1 MKLYIPE
8 QIPPSEDAFPNHP
21 RKVKNWLAEL
31 KQANMGDFAREVY
44 NGLLQLNRQ
53 AMPTKYRLENMELLR
68 AASRYIFTQL
78 HKHFVNRTLPLPEK
92 SLKIINLNQA
102 LLNEMAIG
110 YKIIIFE
117 SANNLVKVDSKYLLI
132 SCERALHYL
141 AEQLLRFSQ
150 VYSEYPK
157 GTWWD
162 IHRIYGYAEQKNIH
176 TKKISDDELR
186 KKTTTIENYYKQ
198 ILLFSLA
205 RPNALRQSDAE
216 RLFKILP
223 DWVEFTTLSSKLKAN
238 NMNRYFCSKLDSD
251 QPPACIS
258 QNDTNNN
265 NSLRNIELDNLVNQL
280 RKQIN
285 DSESFGTQVSIGD
298 QMSQETLRTLVSS
311 WSQCAARRFSRG
323 ERENDIRAVI
333 GLGSIYKELTKAPEP
348 ERPAAA
354 ARTNKKPGAMFSL
367 ESIPENMRTKREVFD
382 NQDPSF
388 FITHPNLKAEKD
400 SSASAWDMVA
410 KGRALTESYAREL
423 QTQNEEMGEINKEA
437 PDLHWKISNVSAGGY
452 CLRWNS
458 KSTSRAQVG
467 ELIGIRE
474 KEPDHTYQWRV
485 GVIRWMQYTQN
496 NGLEVGIQVLA
507 PKLIPCKVKRTNRS
521 KEEPFEGLMLPG
533 IKPIQQPSTLLLPAH
548 AFKKDNTLSINIHER
563 DIEVKLGSIREHT
576 GSFTQFQF
584 SQISGNP
591 EPDNGGGNEAKKEPS
606 SKPDDF
612 NSIWSSL

>member
-8 QIPPSEDAFPNHP
+8 QIPPSDDDFPNHP
-21 RKVKNWLAEL
+21 RKVKKWLSEL
-31 KQANMGDFAREVY
+31 KQANMGDFAREIY

-68 AASRYIFTQL
+68 TPARYIFNQL
-78 HKHFVNRTLPLPEK
+78 HKHFINRTLPLPEK

-117 SANNLVKVDSKYLLI
+117 SANDLSKVDSKHLLF

-141 AEQLLRFSQ
+141 SELLLRFSQ
-150 VYSEYPK
+150 VYSEHPK

-162 IHRIYGYAEQKNIH
+162 IHRIYGYAEQKDIH
-176 TKKISDDELR
+176 TKKISDDELG
-186 KKTTTIENYYKQ
+186 KKTVTIENYYKQ

-216 RLFKILP
+216 RLYKALP
-223 DWVEFTTLSSKLKAN
+223 EWVEFTTLSSQLKPN
-238 NMNRYFCSKLDSD
+238 NLNRYFCSKLDSD
-251 QPPACIS
+251 QPPTCIT
-258 QNDTNNN
+258 QDDTNNSK
-265 NSLRNIELDNLVNQL
+265 SLRSIELDKLVNQL

-285 DSESFGTQVSIGD
+285 DSESFGTKIAIGD
-298 QMSQETLRTLVSS
+298 QVSQETLRTLVSS
-311 WSQCAARRFSRG
+311 WSLCAARRFSRG
-323 ERENDIRAVI
+323 ERDSHIRAVI
-333 GLGSIYKELTKAPEP
+333 GLSSIYKELTKAPEP
-348 ERPAAA
+348 ERPAA
-354 ARTNKKPGAMFSL
+354 RPSKKPGAMFSL
-367 ESIPENMRTKREVFD
+367 ESIPENMRKKAEVFD

-388 FITHPNLKAEKD
+388 FITHPNLKAEQD
-400 SSASAWDMVA
+400 TSASAWDMVA

-423 QTQNEEMGEINKEA
+423 QTQNEEIGELNKEA

-458 KSTSRAQVG
+458 KTTSRAQVG
-467 ELIGIRE
+467 ELIGICE

-496 NGLEVGIQVLA
+496 HGLEVGIQVLA
-507 PKLIPCKVKRTNRS
+507 PKLIPCKVHRTNKA
-521 KEEPFEGLMLPG
+521 KEEPFDGLMLPG

-548 AFKKDNTLSINIHER
+548 AFKKDNNLTLNIHER
-563 DIEVKLGSIREHT
+563 NLDVKLGSIREHT

-584 SQISGNP
+584 SQLSDTP
-591 EPDNGGGNEAKKEPS
+591 TPDDGGGNNSKKETS
-606 SKPDDF
+606 NKPDDF